1 MLWSPIGLLSAVTS
15 SVALDLFRN
24 LSLTQN
30 GNYNS
35 ILLIDSLGEMNK
47 VLKKARPTDTQIVVV
62 ILTTVLLIEMLL

>member
-1 MLWSPIGLLSAVTS
+1 MLWSPTGLLSAVTS